1 MTIFELVL
9 DFYHHPSRH
18 ESLLDPA
25 ECLPEGIDMLLGMS
39 VNDSLREASMFAETP
54 EEFHNAVA
62 FFIENVMFAE
72 GADYY
77 RQLGLKPG
85 SSLPQIRRNYEL
97 LSRFYYPGKE
107 GGCVL
112 WVNYMPCVSTVLIMR
127 CGISAC

>member
-1 MTIFELVL
+1 
-9 DFYHHPSRH
+9 
-18 ESLLDPA
+18 
-25 ECLPEGIDMLLGMS
+25 MLLGMS

-72 GADYY
+72 GANYY